1 MEHIQKKFKNS
12 LFILPLA
19 IFVVAS
25 LGYLFISAFN
35 ISIRNVVFLMES
47 PVTGFKNFIDVLT
60 SNDFWSSMRFSLV
73 FSVLTTVF
81 EAMLGFFL
89 AYFFYKNFRG
99 KRLLMTLIITPMMI
113 APSLFGLM
121 SRILFNNF
129 IGLVPNY
136 IRMFFGADIEFFGPD
151 MVFFTLVLI
160 DILQWTPFIFLIVYS
175 AMLGVPKQ
183 TLEAAEIDGAGRLR
197 ILFNVIFPFVLP
209 SIISSG
215 FLRFIESFRVFDT
228 IFVLTGGGPG
238 NMTTSI
244 SIYIYEMGFSMG
256 KQSVASAA
264 GLILFLIMLVP
275 TILSVRGIG
284 RSDNY

>member
-1 MEHIQKKFKNS
+1 VEHIQKKFKNS

-25 LGYLFISAFN
+25 LGYLFINAFN
-35 ISIRNVVFLMES
+35 ISIRDVVFLMES
-47 PVTGFKNFIDVLT
+47 PVIGFGNFVDVLT
-60 SNDFWSSMRFSLV
+60 SSDFWSSMKFSLV
-73 FSVLTTVF
+73 FGVLTTVF
-81 EAMLGFFL
+81 EAILGFFL

-183 TLEAAEIDGAGRLR
+183 TLEAAEIDGAGKLR

-264 GLILFLIMLVP
+264 GLILFMIMLIP

>member
-1 MEHIQKKFKNS
+1 
-12 LFILPLA
+12 
-19 IFVVAS
+19 
-25 LGYLFISAFN
+25 
-35 ISIRNVVFLMES
+35 
-47 PVTGFKNFIDVLT
+47 
-60 SNDFWSSMRFSLV
+60 
-73 FSVLTTVF
+73 
-81 EAMLGFFL
+81 
-89 AYFFYKNFRG
+89 
-99 KRLLMTLIITPMMI
+99 MTLIITPMMI

-151 MVFFTLVLI
+151 LVFFTLVLI

-175 AMLGVPKQ
+175 AMLGVPN
-183 TLEAAEIDGAGRLR
+183 TSIEAARIDGAGKLR
-197 ILFNVIFPFVLP
+197 ILFSVIFPFVLP

-244 SIYIYEMGFSMG
+244 SIYIYKTGFAMG

-275 TILSVRGIG
+275 TIFSVRGIE
-284 RSDNY
+284 RSYQY

>member
-25 LGYLFISAFN
+25 LGYLFINAFN
-35 ISIRNVVFLMES
+35 ISIRDVVFLMES
-47 PVTGFKNFIDVLT
+47 PVIGFGNFVDVLT
-60 SNDFWSSMRFSLV
+60 SSDFWSSMKFSLV
-73 FSVLTTVF
+73 FGVLTTVF
-81 EAMLGFFL
+81 EAILGFFL

-183 TLEAAEIDGAGRLR
+183 TLEAAEIDGAGKLR

-264 GLILFLIMLVP
+264 GLILFMIMLIP